1 MAASSDGETSPAA
14 RMSVISSRAGSASAA
29 CTAARAATSAICSV
43 FIDSILTDLSLSVKM
58 ALYPRLTPAQA
69 SDILFP
75 HHASQ
80 AEAAQAHA
88 TPGGATAAA
97 GPLPGHGPSH

>member
-1 MAASSDGETSPAA
+1 
-14 RMSVISSRAGSASAA
+14 
-29 CTAARAATSAICSV
+29 
-43 FIDSILTDLSLSVKM
+43 M

>member
-1 MAASSDGETSPAA
+1 ML
-14 RMSVISSRAGSASAA
+14 VIR
-29 CTAARAATSAICSV
+29 
-43 FIDSILTDLSLSVKM
+43 

-80 AEAAQAHA
+80 AGAAQAHA

-97 GPLPGHGPSH
+97 GPLPGHDLSH